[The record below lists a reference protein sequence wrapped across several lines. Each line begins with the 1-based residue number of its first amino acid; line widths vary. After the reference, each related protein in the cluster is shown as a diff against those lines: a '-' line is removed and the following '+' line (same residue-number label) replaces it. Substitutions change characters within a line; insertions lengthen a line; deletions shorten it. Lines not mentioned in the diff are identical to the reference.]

1 MQVLISAMRPG
12 LSAAHNSER
21 SCELVARIVKAGYS
35 VEVGHGVYQETD
47 AAEASYEVVL
57 NVLIP
62 HTRGV
67 PIEALSAIMQEWAIR
82 ARENY
87 QQDCVGVLH
96 DGLFYTV
103 HPGEP
108 AELIGRFT
116 EFPSRPIGNATFIH
130 NKWYQAVPL

>member
-1 MQVLISAMRPG
+1 MQILISAMRNG

-62 HTRGV
+62 HTCDV
-67 PIEALSAIMQEWAIR
+67 PVESLSVIIQEWAIM

-96 DGLFYTV
+96 NGLFYLAY
-103 HPGEP
+103 PGKP
-108 AELIGRFT
+108 ASLIGRFT
-116 EFPSRPIGNATFIH
+116 EFPERPTGHATFIH
-130 NKWYQAVPL
+130 GKWYKAVPL